1 MTQEYK
7 EALLKYL
14 TGTIKEE
21 DESGNLG
28 KIIAYYENI
37 DNVANNLKTY
47 LDTNLGSAYMV
58 VDVLQSESY
67 DKYLLYG
74 SRRVSGAN
82 YGWILITDS
91 KYNPIK
97 LITHYQTGTT
107 DQFLLGRFLRLELD
121 EKNQVYGVDYYPQT
135 QKYRFIMM
143 NNILATEELVLRQSY
158 NLPDEI
164 SGMTGYQVT
173 KNPTSAVYLIAG
185 IIFQGNI
192 NQPKVAKLTVNVGS
206 ENEWVYYEYAGSLLG
221 AEGNLSDIFAKW
233 DNDSVQFK
241 MSAFSESQLLIYYSF
256 YQDDQNLIGSD
267 LYNIGEN
274 WITSTIHSSSS
285 IIADEDTYYYG
296 VHATADGEEVM
307 AIFEIKNNI
316 QSFVWAFPL
325 TGSTTSDT
333 NLKIDLR
340 ILNGTLFY
348 LATLPGSETGKY
360 SKLQGLYREN
370 VVDTNTY
377 VAENLDLTSY
387 LSFFTVLNVYNLYI
401 VNIQQ
406 ENMLYYANVL
416 YNPTI
421 NFRPN
426 STGYNNPNDLKPL
439 TMSLFQDNDVIF
451 NRSLYNL
458 TINGSIATA
467 TIEVPNTMLNN
478 ININKENLIGNHYLQ
493 ITNNTNGIT
502 TNEYETLHINSIN
515 TLSMINE
522 DTGVTNQQGASR
534 LNLSVNNKQDYIQT
548 IADKLK
554 FNYNDNSSSII
565 KIDVSSQVEI
575 INNMA
580 IYTIDIYI
588 PSDKT
593 VSNIQFISD
602 DETTVYQ
609 TIDKLTFESGKAYT
623 LTQMLE
629 VV

>member
-47 LDTNLGSAYMV
+47 LDTNLGSTYMV

-107 DQFLLGRFLRLELD
+107 DEFLLGRFLRLELD

-192 NQPKVAKLTVNVGS
+192 KQPKVAKLTVNVGS

-333 NLKIDLR
+333 NLNIDLR

-360 SKLQGLYREN
+360 NKLQGLYREN

-377 VAENLDLTSY
+377 VAENLYLTSY

-406 ENMLYYANVL
+406 ENTLYYANVL

-609 TIDKLTFESGKAYT
+609 TIDNLTFESGKAYT

>member
-47 LDTNLGSAYMV
+47 LDTNLGSDYMV

-74 SRRVSGAN
+74 SRRVSGTN

-221 AEGNLSDIFAKW
+221 AEGSLSDIFAKW
-233 DNDSVQFK
+233 DNDNVQFK

-256 YQDDQNLIGSD
+256 YQDNQNLIGSE

-333 NLKIDLR
+333 NLNIDLR

-348 LATLPGSETGKY
+348 LATLPDSETNKY

-387 LSFFTVLNVYNLYI
+387 LSFFTILNIYNLYI

-406 ENMLYYANVL
+406 DNTLYYANVL

-439 TMSLFQDNDVIF
+439 TMSLFQGNDILF

-458 TINGSIATA
+458 TINSSIATA

-493 ITNNTNGIT
+493 ITNNIDSIT

-522 DTGVTNQQGASR
+522 DTGVINQQGASR
-534 LNLSVNNKQDYIQT
+534 LNLSVNNKQDYTQT

-565 KIDVSSQVEI
+565 KIDLSSQVEI

-609 TIDKLTFESGKAYT
+609 TIDNLTFESGKAYT

>member
-107 DQFLLGRFLRLELD
+107 DEFLLGRFLRLELD

-143 NNILATEELVLRQSY
+143 NNILATEKLVLRQSY

-333 NLKIDLR
+333 NLNIDLR

-360 SKLQGLYREN
+360 NKLQGLYREN

-406 ENMLYYANVL
+406 ENTLYYANVL

-426 STGYNNPNDLKPL
+426 STGYNSPNDLKPL

-534 LNLSVNNKQDYIQT
+534 LNLSVNNKQDYTQT

-609 TIDKLTFESGKAYT
+609 TIDNLTFESGKAYT

>member
-74 SRRVSGAN
+74 SRRTSGAN

-221 AEGNLSDIFAKW
+221 AEGSLSDIFAKW
-233 DNDSVQFK
+233 DNDNVQFK

-296 VHATADGEEVM
+296 VHATADGNEVM

-333 NLKIDLR
+333 NLNIDLR

-377 VAENLDLTSY
+377 VAENLNLTSY
-387 LSFFTVLNVYNLYI
+387 LSFFTILNVYNLYI

-426 STGYNNPNDLKPL
+426 STGHNSPNDLKPL

-493 ITNNTNGIT
+493 ITNNIDSIT

-534 LNLSVNNKQDYIQT
+534 LNLSVNNKQDYAQT

-609 TIDKLTFESGKAYT
+609 TIDNLTFESGKAYT

>member
-14 TGTIKEE
+14 TGTINSNFKRPKG
-21 DESGNLG
+21 DIIKRES
-28 KIIAYYENI
+28 K
-37 DNVANNLKTY
+37 NVTSNNLKTY
-47 LDTNLGSAYMV
+47 LDTNLGSAYTV
-58 VDVLQSESY
+58 VDILQSESY
-67 DKYLLYG
+67 DKYLIYG
-74 SRRVSGAN
+74 SRRISGAS
-82 YGWILITDS
+82 YGWILIVDS

-107 DQFLLGRFLRLELD
+107 DEFLLGELLKRQMH
-121 EKNQVYGVDYYPQT
+121 EKNQVYGIDYYPQT

-158 NLPDEI
+158 NLPNDI
-164 SGMTGYQVT
+164 SGMKGYQIT

-206 ENEWVYYEYAGSLLG
+206 ENEWVYYEYSGSLLG
-221 AEGNLSDIFAKW
+221 AEGNLSDIFAIW
-233 DNDSVQFK
+233 DNDNVQFK

-256 YQDDQNLIGSD
+256 YQDNQNLIGAD
-267 LYNIGEN
+267 LYDIGDN
-274 WITSTIHSSSS
+274 WITSTIYNSSSV
-285 IIADEDTYYYG
+285 IVDEDTYFYG
-296 VHATADGEEVM
+296 IHATANNEEII
-307 AIFEIKNNI
+307 AIYEIKNNVQSEI
-316 QSFVWAFPL
+316 QKFYLENRV
-325 TGSTTSDT
+325 DDK
-333 NLKIDLR
+333 NLKVYLK
-340 ILNGTLFY
+340 ILNGTLIY
-348 LATLPGSETGKY
+348 LIPLPWTEEGKY
-360 SKLQGLYREN
+360 ILQYGFYKDNVVNSEYEIGEN
-370 VVDTNTY
+370 V
-377 VAENLDLTSY
+377 DLTND
-387 LSFFTVLNVYNLYI
+387 LTFFTVLNSFNLYKL
-401 VNIQQ
+401 NFQ
-406 ENMLYYANVL
+406 NGNTLFSGNVL
-416 YNPTI
+416 YNSSFSFVGLP
-421 NFRPN
+421 
-426 STGYNNPNDLKPL
+426 SGYNNPEDLKPL
-439 TMSLFQDNDVIF
+439 TMSLYQNNELLF

-458 TINGSIATA
+458 TTNGSVSTA
-467 TIEVPNTMLNN
+467 TVAVPNTMLNN

-493 ITNNTNGIT
+493 ITNNTNGIN

-522 DTGVTNQQGASR
+522 DTGVTNLQGASR
-534 LNLSVNNKQDYIQT
+534 LNLSVNNKQDYTQT

-609 TIDKLTFESGKAYT
+609 TIDNLTFESGKAYT

>member
-21 DESGNLG
+21 DESGID

-107 DQFLLGRFLRLELD
+107 DEFLLGRFLRLELD

-143 NNILATEELVLRQSY
+143 NNILANEELILRQSY

-192 NQPKVAKLTVNVGS
+192 NQPKVAKLIVNVDS

-221 AEGNLSDIFAKW
+221 AEGSLSDIFAKW
-233 DNDSVQFK
+233 NNDSVQFK

-316 QSFVWAFPL
+316 QSFIWAFPL

-333 NLKIDLR
+333 NLNIDLR
-340 ILNGTLFY
+340 ISNGTLFY

-370 VVDTNTY
+370 VVDTNTN

-406 ENMLYYANVL
+406 DNTLYYANVL
-416 YNPTI
+416 YNPAI
-421 NFRPN
+421 NFIPHT
-426 STGYNNPNDLKPL
+426 TGYNSPNDLKPL
-439 TMSLFQDNDVIF
+439 TMSLYQNNELLF

-458 TINGSIATA
+458 TINGSVSTA

-522 DTGVTNQQGASR
+522 DTGVTNLQGASR
-534 LNLSVNNKQDYIQT
+534 LNLSVNNKQDYTQT

-565 KIDVSSQVEI
+565 KIDVSSQIEI

-588 PSDKT
+588 PNDKT

-609 TIDKLTFESGKAYT
+609 TIDNLTFESGKAYT

>member
-21 DESGNLG
+21 DENGNLD

-67 DKYLLYG
+67 DKYLIYG

-97 LITHYQTGTT
+97 LITHYQTGIT
-107 DQFLLGRFLRLELD
+107 DEFLLGRFLRLELD

-173 KNPTSAVYLIAG
+173 KSPTSAVYLIAG

-333 NLKIDLR
+333 NLNIDLR

-377 VAENLDLTSY
+377 VAENLNLTSY
-387 LSFFTVLNVYNLYI
+387 LSFFTILNIYNLYI

-439 TMSLFQDNDVIF
+439 SMSLFQGNDVIF

-458 TINGSIATA
+458 TINSSIATA

-493 ITNNTNGIT
+493 ITNNIDSIT

-522 DTGVTNQQGASR
+522 DTGVTNLQGASR
-534 LNLSVNNKQDYIQT
+534 LNLSVNNKQDYTQT

-609 TIDKLTFESGKAYT
+609 TIDNLTFESGKAYT

>member
-14 TGTIKEE
+14 TGTVKEE

-47 LDTNLGSAYMV
+47 LDTNLGSAYTV

-74 SRRVSGAN
+74 SRRVSGTN

-233 DNDSVQFK
+233 DNDNVQFK

-256 YQDDQNLIGSD
+256 YQDNQNLIGSE

-333 NLKIDLR
+333 NLNIDLR

-348 LATLPGSETGKY
+348 LATLPGSETNKY

-387 LSFFTVLNVYNLYI
+387 LSFFTILNIYNLYI

-406 ENMLYYANVL
+406 DNTLYYANVL

-439 TMSLFQDNDVIF
+439 TMSLFQGNDILF

-493 ITNNTNGIT
+493 ITNNIDSIT

-522 DTGVTNQQGASR
+522 DTGVTNPQGSSR
-534 LNLSVNNKQDYIQT
+534 LNLSVNNNQDYTQT

-609 TIDKLTFESGKAYT
+609 TIDNLTFESGKAYI

-629 VV
+629 IV

>member
-28 KIIAYYENI
+28 KIIANYENI

-74 SRRVSGAN
+74 SRRTSGAN

-97 LITHYQTGTT
+97 LITHYQTGIT
-107 DQFLLGRFLRLELD
+107 DEFLLGRFLRLELD

-164 SGMTGYQVT
+164 SGMNGYQVT

-333 NLKIDLR
+333 NLNIDLR

-387 LSFFTVLNVYNLYI
+387 LSFFTILNVYNLYI

-522 DTGVTNQQGASR
+522 DTGVTNLQGASR
-534 LNLSVNNKQDYIQT
+534 LNLSVNNKQDYTQT

-609 TIDKLTFESGKAYT
+609 TIDNLTFESGKAYT